1 MEKRDGRCIFRSSA
15 GEDESVRKYEERKQT
30 KMEEI
35 YQKIQKEYETK
46 SSMLYCASSLTCS
59 FS

>member
-1 MEKRDGRCIFRSSA
+1 MEKRNGRCIFRSSA
-15 GEDESVRKYEERKQT
+15 GEDESARKYEERKQT

-46 SSMLYCASSLTCS
+46 SSMLFVFHL
-59 FS
+59 